1 MNDKFFKYQNNSSNW
16 EKNSQNP
23 EVIEMKKV
31 WNRKEE
37 GEFGIGT
44 LIIFIAMIIV
54 AAVAATVLIQTAY
67 QLQQQAEETG
77 NIAIQDVATGF
88 KIIHIGGLVNL
99 TPATPN
105 VDTVEIKVGLIA
117 GSPAIDLDNV
127 LIEIT
132 DGSTDVTLTFN
143 PTSADATHFTAV
155 SLRDMPPQNWNNQHV
170 MTQGDIIK
178 ISIDAKAAGLSLGP
192 QSEVTLQIIPKHG
205 VPTYAA
211 FMVPATLTTNYV
223 DLY

>member
-1 MNDKFFKYQNNSSNW
+1 
-16 EKNSQNP
+16 
-23 EVIEMKKV
+23 MKKV
-31 WNRKEE
+31 FRKKEK
-37 GEFGIGT
+37 GEMGIGT

-77 NIAIQDVATGF
+77 NVAIQDVATGF
-88 KIIHIGGLVNL
+88 KIIHIGGEVND
-99 TPATPN
+99 TPAISTI
-105 VDTVEIKVGLIA
+105 EIKVGLLA
-117 GSPAIDLDNV
+117 GSPAIDLDDV

-132 DGSTDVTLTFN
+132 DGSKDVTLTFSS
-143 PTSADATHFTAV
+143 TGADATHFTAEK
-155 SLRDMPPQNWNNQHV
+155 LRDMDPQNWDDDYV

-178 ISIDAKAAGLSLGP
+178 ITIDANASGLNLTP
-192 QSEVTLQIIPKHG
+192 QTEVTLQIIPKHG

-211 FMVPATLTTNYV
+211 FMVPATLTTDYV

>member
-1 MNDKFFKYQNNSSNW
+1 
-16 EKNSQNP
+16 
-23 EVIEMKKV
+23 MKKV
-31 WNRKEE
+31 WNKKEK
-37 GEFGIGT
+37 GEMGIGT

-77 NIAIQDVATGF
+77 NVAIQDVATGF
-88 KIIHIGGLVNL
+88 KVIHIGGIVDNS
-99 TPATPN
+99 TPASPKIS
-105 VDTVEIKVGLIA
+105 VIEIKVGLLA

-132 DGSTDVTLTFN
+132 DGTTDKTLSFSAVTNSTKTAIDYADADHF
-143 PTSADATHFTAV
+143 SADL
-155 SLRDMPPQNWNNQHV
+155 LRDMPPTNWQGDHV

-178 ISIDAKAAGLSLGP
+178 IVINATAAGLTLGP
-192 QSEVTLQIIPKHG
+192 QTQVTMQLIPKHG
-205 VPTYAA
+205 VPTYTA
-211 FMVPATLTTNYV
+211 FMVPATLTTKYV

>member
-1 MNDKFFKYQNNSSNW
+1 
-16 EKNSQNP
+16 
-23 EVIEMKKV
+23 MKKV
-31 WNRKEE
+31 WNKKEK
-37 GEFGIGT
+37 GEMGIGT

-88 KIIHIGGLVNL
+88 KIIHIGGIVNL
-99 TPATPN
+99 TTPAVETI
-105 VDTVEIKVGLIA
+105 EIKVGLLA

-132 DGSTDVTLTFN
+132 DGTTDVTLNF
-143 PTSADATHFTAV
+143 SASAADATHFTAT
-155 SLRDMPPQNWNNQHV
+155 SLRDMSPKNWNSQHV

-178 ISIDAKAAGLSLGP
+178 ITIDAKAAGLSLGP
-192 QSEVTLQIIPKHG
+192 QSQVTFQIIPKHG

-211 FMVPATLTTNYV
+211 FMVPATLTTKYV

>member
-1 MNDKFFKYQNNSSNW
+1 
-16 EKNSQNP
+16 
-23 EVIEMKKV
+23 MKKV
-31 WNRKEE
+31 LNRKEK

-88 KIIHIGGLVNL
+88 KVIHIGGQVDRTTN
-99 TPATPN
+99 PANPKIKII
-105 VDTVEIKVGLIA
+105 EIKVALIA

-127 LIEIT
+127 LIEISDGNNDYTLNYT
-132 DGSTDVTLTFN
+132 DKDVTDNAYATLAKTTFN
-143 PTSADATHFTAV
+143 ATT
-155 SLRDMPPQNWNNQHV
+155 LRDMDPQNLPKDHV
-170 MTQGDIIK
+170 MSQGDIVTLVIN
-178 ISIDAKAAGLSLGP
+178 ATAVGLDLGP
-192 QSEVTLQIIPKHG
+192 QTDVTLQIIPKHG
-205 VPTYAA
+205 VPTYVE
-211 FMVPATLTTNYV
+211 FMVPATLTTSYV

>member
-1 MNDKFFKYQNNSSNW
+1 
-16 EKNSQNP
+16 
-23 EVIEMKKV
+23 MKKV
-31 WNRKEE
+31 WNKKEK
-37 GEFGIGT
+37 GEMGIGT

-88 KIIHIGGLVNL
+88 KVIHIGGIVDNS
-99 TPATPN
+99 TPASPKIS
-105 VDTVEIKVGLIA
+105 VIEIKVGLLA

-132 DGSTDVTLTFN
+132 DGTTDKTLSFAAVTNSSKTAIDYADSTHF
-143 PTSADATHFTAV
+143 SADL
-155 SLRDMPPQNWNNQHV
+155 LRDMPPMNWQDDHV

-178 ISIDAKAAGLSLGP
+178 IVINATAAGLTLGP
-192 QSEVTLQIIPKHG
+192 QTQVTMQLIPKHG
-205 VPTYAA
+205 VPTYTA
-211 FMVPATLTTNYV
+211 FMVPATLTTKYV

>member
-1 MNDKFFKYQNNSSNW
+1 
-16 EKNSQNP
+16 
-23 EVIEMKKV
+23 MKKV
-31 WNRKEE
+31 WNKKEK
-37 GEFGIGT
+37 GEMGIGT

-88 KIIHIGGLVNL
+88 KIIHMGGQ
-99 TPATPN
+99 
-105 VDTVEIKVGLIA
+105 VDLAASPPKLSTIEIKVGLLA
-117 GSPAIDLDNV
+117 GSPAIDMKSV

-132 DGSTDVTLTFN
+132 DGTTDVTLNYTTQDVLAPN
-143 PTSADATHFTAV
+143 ATYAATEFTAV
-155 SLRDMPPQNWNNQHV
+155 VLRDMPPTNWATQHV
-170 MTQGDIIK
+170 MTQGDIVK
-178 ISIDAKAAGLSLGP
+178 IIINATAVGLNLTP
-192 QSEVTLQIIPKHG
+192 QSQVTLQIIPKHG

-211 FMVPATLTTNYV
+211 FMVPATLTTKYV

>member
-1 MNDKFFKYQNNSSNW
+1 
-16 EKNSQNP
+16 
-23 EVIEMKKV
+23 MKKV
-31 WNRKEE
+31 WNRKEK
-37 GEFGIGT
+37 GEMGIGT

-88 KIIHIGGLVNL
+88 KIIHMGGQVNL
-99 TPATPN
+99 SASPPALSTI
-105 VDTVEIKVGLIA
+105 EIKVGLLA
-117 GSPAIDLDNV
+117 GSPAIDMKNV

-132 DGSTDVTLTFN
+132 DGSKDVTLHFN
-143 PTSADATHFTAV
+143 STATSPSQLTGTEFGAV
-155 SLRDMPPQNWNNQHV
+155 LLRDMPPQNWNNQYV
-170 MTQGDIIK
+170 MTQGDIVKLVIN
-178 ISIDAKAAGLSLGP
+178 ATNVGLDLTP
-192 QSEVTLQIIPKHG
+192 QAQVTLQIIPKHG

-211 FMVPATLTTNYV
+211 FMVPATLTTKYV

>member
-1 MNDKFFKYQNNSSNW
+1 
-16 EKNSQNP
+16 
-23 EVIEMKKV
+23 MKKV
-31 WNRKEE
+31 WNKKEK
-37 GEFGIGT
+37 GEMGIGT

-88 KIIHIGGLVNL
+88 KIIHMGGQVNL
-99 TPATPN
+99 ATNPPALS
-105 VDTVEIKVGLIA
+105 TVEIKVGLLA
-117 GSPAIDLDNV
+117 GSPAIDMKNV

-132 DGSTDVTLTFN
+132 DGSKDVTLTFTTN
-143 PTSADATHFTAV
+143 WTLVNTTGSTYFTAV
-155 SLRDMPPQNWNNQHV
+155 LLRDMPPQNWNTQYV
-170 MTQGDIIK
+170 MTQGDVVKLVIN
-178 ISIDAKAAGLSLGP
+178 ATAVGLNLTP
-192 QSEVTLQIIPKHG
+192 QSQVTLQIIPKHG

-211 FMVPATLTTNYV
+211 FMVPATLTTKYV

>member
-1 MNDKFFKYQNNSSNW
+1 
-16 EKNSQNP
+16 
-23 EVIEMKKV
+23 MKKV
-31 WNRKEE
+31 WNRKEG

-88 KIIHIGGLVNL
+88 KVIHIGGIVNL
-99 TPATPN
+99 STPAVETI
-105 VDTVEIKVGLIA
+105 EIKVGLLA

-132 DGSTDVTLTFN
+132 DGTTDVTLTFSA
-143 PTSADATHFTAV
+143 TAADATHFTAT
-155 SLRDMPPQNWNNQHV
+155 SLRDMDPQNWATQHV

-178 ISIDAKAAGLSLGP
+178 IIIDAKAAGLSLGP
-192 QSEVTLQIIPKHG
+192 QTDVNMQIIPKHG
-205 VPTYAA
+205 VPTYTA
-211 FMVPATLTTNYV
+211 FMVPATLTTTYV

>member
-1 MNDKFFKYQNNSSNW
+1 
-16 EKNSQNP
+16 
-23 EVIEMKKV
+23 MKKV
-31 WNRKEE
+31 WNKKEE

-88 KIIHIGGLVNL
+88 KIIHMGGQVNL
-99 TPATPN
+99 AASPPKLSTI
-105 VDTVEIKVGLIA
+105 EIKVGLIA
-117 GSPAIDLDNV
+117 GSPAIDMKNV

-132 DGSTDVTLTFN
+132 DGTTDVTLSFTTN
-143 PTSADATHFTAV
+143 WTLVNASGSTYFTAIL
-155 SLRDMPPQNWNNQHV
+155 LRDMPPQNWANQYV
-170 MTQGDIIK
+170 MTQGDIVKLVIN
-178 ISIDAKAAGLSLGP
+178 ATAVGLNLTP
-192 QSEVTLQIIPKHG
+192 QSQVTLQIIPKHG

-211 FMVPATLTTNYV
+211 FMVPATLTTKYV

>member
-1 MNDKFFKYQNNSSNW
+1 
-16 EKNSQNP
+16 
-23 EVIEMKKV
+23 MKKV
-31 WNRKEE
+31 WNKKEK
-37 GEFGIGT
+37 GEMGIGT

-88 KIIHIGGLVNL
+88 KIIHIGGIVDNS
-99 TPATPN
+99 TPANPKIS
-105 VDTVEIKVGLIA
+105 VIEIKVGLIA

-132 DGSTDVTLTFN
+132 DGTTDKTLSFAPVTDPANKTAINYADSTHF
-143 PTSADATHFTAV
+143 SADL
-155 SLRDMPPQNWNNQHV
+155 LRDMAPLNWKSDHV
-170 MTQGDIIK
+170 MTQGDVIK
-178 ISIDAKAAGLSLGP
+178 IVINATAAGLTLGP
-192 QSEVTLQIIPKHG
+192 QTQVSLQLIPKHG
-205 VPTYAA
+205 VPTYTA
-211 FMVPATLTTNYV
+211 FMVPATLTTKYV

>member
-1 MNDKFFKYQNNSSNW
+1 
-16 EKNSQNP
+16 
-23 EVIEMKKV
+23 MKKV
-31 WNRKEE
+31 LNRKEK

-88 KIIHIGGLVNL
+88 KIVHIGGQV
-99 TPATPN
+99 TTGASPKITQI
-105 VDTVEIKVGLIA
+105 EIKVGLIA
-117 GSPAIDLDNV
+117 GSPAIDLDDV
-127 LIEIT
+127 IIEIT
-132 DGSTDVTLTFN
+132 DGTTDKTLSF
-143 PTSADATHFTAV
+143 SASAADSDNFTAT
-155 SLRDMPPQNWNNQHV
+155 SLRDMEPKNWDDDHV

-178 ISIDAKAAGLSLGP
+178 ITINATAAGLNLTP
-192 QSEVTLQIIPKHG
+192 QTYVTLQIIPKHG

-211 FMVPATLTTNYV
+211 FMVPATLTTDYV

>member
-1 MNDKFFKYQNNSSNW
+1 
-16 EKNSQNP
+16 
-23 EVIEMKKV
+23 MKKV
-31 WNRKEE
+31 WNKKEK
-37 GEFGIGT
+37 GEMGIGT

-88 KIIHIGGLVNL
+88 KIIHMGGQVNL
-99 TPATPN
+99 GASPPALKTI
-105 VDTVEIKVGLIA
+105 EIKVGLLA
-117 GSPAIDLDNV
+117 GSPAIDMKSV

-132 DGSTDVTLTFN
+132 DGSTDVTLNYTPRDVLVTN
-143 PTSADATHFTAV
+143 ATYAATEFTAEV
-155 SLRDMPPQNWNNQHV
+155 LRDMPPANWANQHV
-170 MTQGDIIK
+170 MTQGDIVK
-178 ISIDAKAAGLSLGP
+178 IIINATAVGLDLTP
-192 QSEVTLQIIPKHG
+192 QSQVTLQIIPKHG

-211 FMVPATLTTNYV
+211 FMVPATLTTKYV

>member
-1 MNDKFFKYQNNSSNW
+1 
-16 EKNSQNP
+16 
-23 EVIEMKKV
+23 MKKV
-31 WNRKEE
+31 WNKKEK
-37 GEFGIGT
+37 GEMGIGT

-88 KIIHIGGLVNL
+88 KIIHMGGK
-99 TPATPN
+99 
-105 VDTVEIKVGLIA
+105 VDLSASPPKLSTIEIKVGLLA
-117 GSPAIDLDNV
+117 GSPAIDMKSV

-132 DGSTDVTLTFN
+132 DGTTDVTLN
-143 PTSADATHFTAV
+143 FTADTV
-155 SLRDMPPQNWNNQHV
+155 RVLGNNTITGNGTEYTAVLLRDMPPQNWNTQYV
-170 MTQGDIIK
+170 MTQGDVVKLVIN
-178 ISIDAKAAGLSLGP
+178 ATAVGLNLTP
-192 QSEVTLQIIPKHG
+192 QSQVTLQIIPKHG

-211 FMVPATLTTNYV
+211 FMVPATLTTKYV

>member
-1 MNDKFFKYQNNSSNW
+1 
-16 EKNSQNP
+16 
-23 EVIEMKKV
+23 MKKV
-31 WNRKEE
+31 WNKKEE

-88 KIIHIGGLVNL
+88 KIIHMGGQVNL
-99 TPATPN
+99 AASPPKLSTI
-105 VDTVEIKVGLIA
+105 EIKVGLIA
-117 GSPAIDLDNV
+117 GSPAIDMKNV

-132 DGSTDVTLTFN
+132 DGTTDVTLN
-143 PTSADATHFTAV
+143 FTANTIRV
-155 SLRDMPPQNWNNQHV
+155 LGGVVGNTTITGNGTEFTAILLRDMPPQNWNSQYV
-170 MTQGDIIK
+170 MTQGDVVKLIIN
-178 ISIDAKAAGLSLGP
+178 ATAVGLDLTP
-192 QSEVTLQIIPKHG
+192 QSQVTLQIIPKHG

-211 FMVPATLTTNYV
+211 FMVPATLTTKYV

>member
-1 MNDKFFKYQNNSSNW
+1 
-16 EKNSQNP
+16 
-23 EVIEMKKV
+23 MKKV
-31 WNRKEE
+31 WKKEE
-37 GEFGIGT
+37 KGEMGVGT

-88 KIIHIGGLVNL
+88 KIIHMGGQVNL
-99 TPATPN
+99 ASSPPELSTI
-105 VDTVEIKVGLIA
+105 EIKVGLLA
-117 GSPAIDLDNV
+117 GSPAIDMKNV

-132 DGSTDVTLTFN
+132 DGTTDVTLN
-143 PTSADATHFTAV
+143 YTSRDVLAPNATYAATEFTAV
-155 SLRDMPPQNWNNQHV
+155 VLRDMPPANWATQHV
-170 MTQGDIIK
+170 MTQGDIVK
-178 ISIDAKAAGLSLGP
+178 IIINATAVGLNLTP
-192 QSEVTLQIIPKHG
+192 QSQVTLQIIPKHG

-211 FMVPATLTTNYV
+211 FMVPATLTTKYV